1 MQEPLPRLPPEIWLR
16 IFRVMDVQDLCSL
29 MMVMMCFAVSNS
41 TVIIVRSPEH
51 LEISQLVASYGQTWE

>member
-1 MQEPLPRLPPEIWLR
+1 MQDPLPRLPPEIWLR